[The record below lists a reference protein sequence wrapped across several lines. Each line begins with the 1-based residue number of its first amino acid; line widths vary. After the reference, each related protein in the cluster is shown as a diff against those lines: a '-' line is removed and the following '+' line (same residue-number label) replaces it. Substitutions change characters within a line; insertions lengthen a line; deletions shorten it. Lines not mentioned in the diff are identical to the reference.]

1 MRWLLGLIL
10 VRINI
15 ANPFLFIVEDWMEA
29 SNKRRGEIERDEG
42 GNPCLLLGSSLELH
56 FQELRHFLQTQS
68 SKRPEN
74 CWVSRNR
81 ALESIDTLLMVLD
94 KWKIARNN
102 PKTENLFMDNS
113 LSETLS

>member
-81 ALESIDTLLMVLD
+81 ALESIDTLLM
-94 KWKIARNN
+94 
-102 PKTENLFMDNS
+102 ENC
-113 LSETLS
+113 TK